1 MNYKALYATEVNGKL
16 EIGITNKQLDDKL
29 NPDEV
34 LIKVQY
40 SSLNYKDAMAL
51 NGNMAKIMRRLPM
64 SPGIDL
70 SGTVEMSSS
79 KNFNVG
85 DEVLVTGFG
94 MGEKFSGGYSQYV
107 KIDSNYIVK
116 KPNNISLRE
125 SMIIG
130 TAGFT
135 AM

>member
-85 DEVLVTGFG
+85 DEVLVSGFG
-94 MGEKFSGGYSQYV
+94 M
-107 KIDSNYIVK
+107 
-116 KPNNISLRE
+116 
-125 SMIIG
+125 
-130 TAGFT
+130 
-135 AM
+135 

>member
-1 MNYKALYATEVNGKL
+1 MNYKALRATEENGKL
-16 EIGITNKQLDDKL
+16 EIGITNYQFNEKL
-29 NPDEV
+29 NSDEV

-51 NGNMAKIMRRLPM
+51 NSNMAKIMRKLPM

-70 SGTVEMSSS
+70 SGIVEISSS

-94 MGEKFSGGYSQYV
+94 MGEKLTEGYSQ
-107 KIDSNYIVK
+107 
-116 KPNNISLRE
+116 
-125 SMIIG
+125 
-130 TAGFT
+130 
-135 AM
+135 